1 MRTPTIFKSC
11 LVNALTKSSISIKY
25 DQMNLCA
32 LSGRGHSFYN
42 VTLALTLMNFQ
53 FEVAMKLAC
62 NDPRIKLAGKT
73 MITEIKLNGAAGMVG
88 KYDEG

>member
-1 MRTPTIFKSC
+1 M
-11 LVNALTKSSISIKY
+11 A
-25 DQMNLCA
+25 
-32 LSGRGHSFYN
+32 G
-42 VTLALTLMNFQ
+42 ALTLMNFQ
-53 FEVAMKLAC
+53 FEFAMKLAC